1 MSHAR
6 DLLPR
11 IVAFASYLQ
20 RCHPIAWV
28 LLLALEVTLVI
39 LAIEDHEWVDVVLD
53 GACAL
58 FLLAGYW
65 PRVEAGSGH

>member
-11 IVAFASYLQ
+11 VVAFASYLQ
-20 RCHPIAWV
+20 RSHPIAWV

-39 LAIEDHEWVDVVLD
+39 LAVEEREWVDVALD
-53 GACAL
+53 GVCAL

-65 PRVEAGSGH
+65 PAARSDEP

>member
-1 MSHAR
+1 MSDAR
-6 DLLPR
+6 AFLLR
-11 IVAFASYLQ
+11 AAAFASYLQ

-65 PRVEAGSGH
+65 PRAERSSAP